1 MGVLSLLASGTAFC
15 PPYLYVCYSNTE
27 KMEHDAGVEDIEKK
41 KFYHHGKVWSGISP
55 HSSSGS
61 LLSNISEKMQLF

>member
-1 MGVLSLLASGTAFC
+1 MGVLSLFASGTAFC

-41 KFYHHGKVWSGISP
+41 KILSP
-55 HSSSGS
+55 WKSLEWHQSS
-61 LLSNISEKMQLF
+61 LQFWLAAF